1 MIAKPYIAKWQEQ
14 APWKQFYQIEQDL
27 VICRTLIEI
36 FSDDF
41 KQQTTNNKQQTIN
54 NKQPSTINHQPSTNN
69 QQPLSEPLKRK
80 NGSKTH

>member
-54 NKQPSTINHQPSTNN
+54 NKQ
-69 QQPLSEPLKRK
+69 
-80 NGSKTH
+80 